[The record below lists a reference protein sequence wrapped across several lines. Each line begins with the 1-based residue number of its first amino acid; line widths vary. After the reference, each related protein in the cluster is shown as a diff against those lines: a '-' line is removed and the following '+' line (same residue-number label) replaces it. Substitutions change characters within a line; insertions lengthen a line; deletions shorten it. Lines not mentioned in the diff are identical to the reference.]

1 MMIKKGNMM
10 ATKKPRNVLTT
21 YTDPVFNVTVTVYK
35 PQKTP
40 RSKMSCK
47 NSRGF
52 VSGSSGIANGFP
64 RSISVFKK
72 G

>member
-1 MMIKKGNMM
+1 M

>member
-1 MMIKKGNMM
+1 MT
-10 ATKKPRNVLTT
+10 TKKPRNVLTT
-21 YTDPVFNVTVTVYK
+21 YTDPVYNVTVTVYK
-35 PQKTP
+35 PTKTP

-52 VSGSSGIANGFP
+52 VTGSSGIASGFP
-64 RSISVFKK
+64 RSVVVFKK